1 MVNGVKMF
9 LFVAAVVAGVVTMG
23 CVVPDNSRSVTA
35 QGMAVQWR
43 VVENQLAVTVY
54 APTRGWVAIGF
65 NTQDQLMGTNLIMG
79 AVADGRTIVDDRYIL
94 KPGEHKS
101 IRELGGQYALSNAF
115 GVENEGG
122 TTVFFTLSLH
132 SSDSWHHT
140 LEEGKEYVLLM
151 AYSQEDDFR
160 HHSHMRTSVRIT
172 L

>member
-1 MVNGVKMF
+1 MKMLLCIAMVGMVI
-9 LFVAAVVAGVVTMG
+9 MG
-23 CVVPDNSRSVTA
+23 SVVPNNNSSVTA
-35 QGMAVQWR
+35 QGMTVQWR
-43 VVENQLAVTVY
+43 VMENQLAVTVY

-65 NTQDQLMGTNLIMG
+65 HTQDQLTGTNLIMG
-79 AVADGRTIVDDRYIL
+79 AVNNGHTEVDDLYIL

-101 IRELGGQYALSNAF
+101 IRELGGEYMLSNVF

-122 TTVFFTLSLH
+122 TTLFFTLPLH
-132 SSDSWHHT
+132 HADNWHHL

-151 AYSQEDDFR
+151 AYSQEDDFQ